1 MRIYKLY
8 FVKILDAT
16 MCVDVESLVK
26 IEEIRDTY
34 WLENILNCNQLIEDG
49 YFRTH
54 STDLII
60 IYVAYPRE
68 PKFKTLIYEKLKE
81 LIVNYNRVQK
91 LKELNYE

>member
-8 FVKILDAT
+8 FGKILDT
-16 MCVDVESLVK
+16 TFYVDFESLVK
-26 IEEIRDTY
+26 IEEIHDSNF
-34 WLENILNCNQLIEDG
+34 LENMFNIYLIEDG
-49 YFRTH
+49 YFRT
-54 STDLII
+54 SSEDLII
-60 IYVAYPRE
+60 FYVVYTCE